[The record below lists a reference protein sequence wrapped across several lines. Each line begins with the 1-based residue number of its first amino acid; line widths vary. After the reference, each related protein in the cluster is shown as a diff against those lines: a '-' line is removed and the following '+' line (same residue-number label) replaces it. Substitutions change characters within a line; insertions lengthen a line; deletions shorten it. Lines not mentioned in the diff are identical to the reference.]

1 MQRTLDRKGVIGFLQ
16 TTTIS
21 GYIYIIHAYIS
32 FNLFLSLHPPS
43 PPPSHH
49 PRDIVGEL
57 AEAVRAQGQV
67 RFGLYHSLFEWYH
80 PLYLQDK
87 VWIGVK
93 LDLSKEISY
102 QANNR
107 TTRDF
112 VLQKMGP
119 ELKELIRT

>member
-1 MQRTLDRKGVIGFLQ
+1 M
-16 TTTIS
+16 
-21 GYIYIIHAYIS
+21 
-32 FNLFLSLHPPS
+32 FLSLHPPS

>member
-1 MQRTLDRKGVIGFLQ
+1 M
-16 TTTIS
+16 
-21 GYIYIIHAYIS
+21 
-32 FNLFLSLHPPS
+32 
-43 PPPSHH
+43 
-49 PRDIVGEL
+49 
-57 AEAVRAQGQV
+57 AEAIRAQGGV

-87 VWIGVK
+87 VGIEVK
-93 LDLSKEISY
+93 LDLSKEISN

>member
-1 MQRTLDRKGVIGFLQ
+1 MLPTP
-16 TTTIS
+16 T
-21 GYIYIIHAYIS
+21 
-32 FNLFLSLHPPS
+32 
-43 PPPSHH
+43 PPPPTPHTQTH
-49 PRDIVGEL
+49 THTITLCTPRDVVGEM
-57 AEAVRAQGQV
+57 AEAIRARGGV

-119 ELKELIRT
+119 ELRELIKT